1 MSFVVTVLADG
12 AHRAKRG
19 STAPPDPAH
28 YDSSVADDT
37 TASNSDWATQV
48 VDTLEGVVGAIK
60 SKTTEPALNIVRT
73 IVYALMGVGLGFAA
87 LLLMTIGAVRLLDA
101 YLPQGVWLAYLL
113 IGGIFLVFGLLAW
126 SKRTVKR

>member
-1 MSFVVTVLADG
+1 M
-12 AHRAKRG
+12 
-19 STAPPDPAH
+19 
-28 YDSSVADDT
+28 ADDT

-126 SKRTVKR
+126 SKRTAKR

>member
-1 MSFVVTVLADG
+1 MSSAVTVLVETVRADG
-12 AHRAKRG
+12 VSSA
-19 STAPPDPAH
+19 APPGGAH

-37 TASNSDWATQV
+37 SASTSDWATQV

-60 SKTTEPALNIVRT
+60 SKTTEPALNVVRT

-87 LLLMTIGAVRLLDA
+87 LLLMTIGAVRMLDA

-113 IGGIFLVFGLLAW
+113 IGGIFLIVGLLAW
-126 SKRTVKR
+126 SKRTAKR